1 MAKKHRNQQVTV
13 AFNYLVKSMPD
24 EADPNAVIE
33 DGFTEAEFARIL
45 ARLSDTAPLDE
56 HDENVIRQIKMGGD
70 MNFLRF
76 DEIEPGLFFGDF
88 EGAYYGQRFRNN
100 LLGDIDPESLN
111 SRRFH
116 YLITRLR
123 DGKILVGVTYHGQ
136 YGDFDGLR
144 SVLSHLLAGN
154 YRVASKVLRSIS
166 NEIGDGHPVS
176 IKLTYRKRADRPE
189 GRPLFGSSGE
199 IAIKKSDFGDDFE
212 ERVVE
217 EVRRVRGTDN
227 DRKRVLAQIVAQGDM
242 LELDADEIIGCSAL
256 VRQDKSY
263 RTVYFLG
270 ENPNSTRFQLPVH
283 VGAHGD
289 VDHNQISLEM
299 TRVMREYILPLLH
312 NAQPF

>member
-1 MAKKHRNQQVTV
+1 MAKKHRNQQVAV
-13 AFNYLVKSMPD
+13 AFNYLVKSVPNG
-24 EADPNAVIE
+24 ADPDMMDE
-33 DGFTEAEFARIL
+33 EGFTEAEFDRIL
-45 ARLSDTAPLDE
+45 ARLRDTAPLDE
-56 HDENVIRQIKMGGD
+56 HDDQVIRQIKMGEN

-76 DEIEPGLFFGDF
+76 EEIEPGLFFGDF

-100 LLGDIDPESLN
+100 LLGEIDPESLN

-144 SVLSHLLAGN
+144 SCLSHLLQGN
-154 YRVASKVLRSIS
+154 HRVSSKILRSVS

-199 IAIKKSDFGDDFE
+199 IAIKKSDFGADFE
-212 ERVVE
+212 DRVVAAIQ
-217 EVRRVRGTDN
+217 RVRGTDA

-242 LELDADEIIGCSAL
+242 LELDEDEIIGCSAL
-256 VRQDKSY
+256 VRQDKNY

-270 ENPNSTRFQLPVH
+270 ENPNSTRFQLQVH

-289 VDHNQISLEM
+289 VNHNQISSEM
-299 TRVMREYILPLLH
+299 IRVMRTFILPLLH
-312 NAQPF
+312 HARPA